1 MIGIVLAGGQS
12 RRFGTDKATYQLTS
26 LDASNVQ
33 LAVSKLLPFCEQ
45 VAVSV
50 SHKNQQAIG
59 QQLRAFPRTILI
71 EDHPPFD
78 HHGPLSGLVA
88 VTQHFP
94 GVHDYLMVAVDYPFL
109 RPETV
114 QALADHPQSVIA
126 TDDHLHYSLAHFR
139 TDYQT
144 VHAWLA
150 GNKWRLG
157 GFLTECCGCHPLL
170 FPLRQEF
177 TNLNYLNKKEQP

>member
-12 RRFGTDKATYQLTS
+12 RRFGTDKATYHLAS

-50 SHKNQQAIG
+50 SQKNQQAIS
-59 QQLRAFPRTILI
+59 QQLQTFPRTILV
-71 EDHPPFD
+71 EDQPPFN

-88 VTQHFP
+88 VTQHFS
-94 GVHDYLMVAVDYPFL
+94 GAHDYLMVAVDYPFL

-114 QALADHPQSVIA
+114 QVLADHPQTVIA
-126 TDDHLHYSLAHFR
+126 TDGHLHYSLAHFR
-139 TDYQT
+139 ADYQT
-144 VHAWLA
+144 VHTWLA
-150 GNKWRLG
+150 GNNWRLG
-157 GFLTECCGCHPLL
+157 AFLAECCRCHPLF
-170 FPLRQEF
+170 FPPRQEF
-177 TNLNYLNKKEQP
+177 TNLNYINKKEQP